1 MAVIKIIELLAES
14 DKSWEDATRNAVKE
28 ASKSIRNIRS
38 VWVKNLNAVVKDGE
52 IVSWQLNC
60 KLSFE
65 KDGNK

>member
-14 DKSWEDATRNAVKE
+14 DKSWEDATRNAVRE
-28 ASKSIRNIRS
+28 ASKCIRNIRS

-65 KDGNK
+65 KDGK

>member
-14 DKSWEDATRNAVKE
+14 DKSWEDATRNAVRE

-60 KLSFE
+60 ILSFE
-65 KDGNK
+65 KDGK

>member
-28 ASKSIRNIRS
+28 ASQSIRNIRS

-65 KDGNK
+65 KDGN